1 MKNAE
6 EILEMHFGSEFWKL
20 KEYDYLKHILNAMRE
35 YANQSGEVENQVEVV
50 KQRLHYHFSD
60 ITGGW
65 IIPKNLP
72 FMNEFLNE
80 IDKLCNLS
88 LPTPPKAISDE
99 EILSKACSMFL
110 LGKMTPSN
118 EIIDKRYIWIKAC
131 KWMQKQIK
139 NK

>member
-1 MKNAE
+1 MKDKELWNILLSVKQKRISCVEAE
-6 EILEMHFGSEFWKL
+6 K
-20 KEYDYLKHILNAMRE
+20 KILNLFD
-35 YANQSGEVENQVEVV
+35 VV
-50 KQRLHYHFSD
+50 
-60 ITGGW
+60 
-65 IIPKNLP
+65 
-72 FMNEFLNE
+72 
-80 IDKLCNLS
+80 CLS
-88 LPTPPKAISDE
+88 VLSDE